1 MSIRTERVASVIKQ
15 DLSRILLQYQNNNMI
30 TITEVKMTP
39 DLSIAKVYLSVIDP
53 VGSEDS
59 VYELVQANATSIR
72 HELAALVRH
81 QLRKV
86 PELQFYKDDTAQYA
100 SKMENLF
107 RKVKDERPEDNED

>member
-15 DLSRILLQYQNNNMI
+15 DLGRILQQYQNNNMI
-30 TITEVKMTP
+30 TITDVKMTP
-39 DLSIAKVYLSVIDP
+39 DLSIAKIYLSVIDP

-59 VYELVQANATSIR
+59 VYELIQNNTVSIR
-72 HELAALVRH
+72 TELAALVRH

-86 PELQFYKDDTAQYA
+86 PELHFYKDETAQYA

-107 RKVKDERPEDNED
+107 RKVKDQRKEEGED